1 MTTPRAPRQD
11 LVLGIY
17 DAVLDPGKLDL
28 LRAWVR
34 RQDWFD
40 GDPESLQQ
48 VTAYRFVDPDG
59 EVGMESFLLS
69 DGSQTYHV
77 PVTYRGAEL
86 SDAADALAIAICHA
100 RHLQSRSLRIK
111 VVA

>member
-1 MTTPRAPRQD
+1 MSGTAE
-11 LVLGIY
+11 IY

-28 LRAWVR
+28 LRGWVR

-40 GDPESLQQ
+40 GDPESLEQ

-69 DGSQTYHV
+69 DGSRTYHV
-77 PVTYRGAEL
+77 PVTYRGAERPDFVT
-86 SDAADALAIAICHA
+86 SPYGSTMRGEA
-100 RHLQSRSLRIK
+100 RPSVLRRYWISIRRR
-111 VVA
+111 